1 VETCWLWYRD
11 LLAAQAH
18 PAPPLVF
25 AERAD
30 AVRSRAAALS
40 LDEVVRALAA
50 CREARVAIAGNVS
63 PRLSVEI
70 LLSRLAT
77 AA

>member
-1 VETCWLWYRD
+1 V
-11 LLAAQAH
+11 
-18 PAPPLVF
+18 
-25 AERAD
+25 RA
-30 AVRSRAAALS
+30 RAAALS
-40 LDEVVRALAA
+40 LDDIVRGLSA
-50 CREARVAIAGNVS
+50 CREARQAIVGNVS

>member
-1 VETCWLWYRD
+1 MRYVSTRGR
-11 LLAAQAH
+11 
-18 PAPPLVF
+18 AP
-25 AERAD
+25 ERAE
-30 AVRSRAAALS
+30 AAPGRAAALS
-40 LDEVVRALAA
+40 LDDIVRGLSA
-50 CREARVAIAGNVS
+50 CREARLAILGNVS